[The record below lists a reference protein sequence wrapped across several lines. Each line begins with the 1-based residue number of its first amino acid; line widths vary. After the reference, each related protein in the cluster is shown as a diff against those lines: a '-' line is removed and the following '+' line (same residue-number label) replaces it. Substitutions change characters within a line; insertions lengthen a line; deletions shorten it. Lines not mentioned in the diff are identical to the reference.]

1 MDDDFSSGGDLGDSD
16 ISVDTSTDIDMDV
29 SSDSSMDIDTDTSL
43 DSSTDVA
50 DDISE
55 DVDLSDD
62 LSGEAT
68 VDFPDEISED
78 TDISD
83 SYENLDDEA
92 FSTDEFDSDE
102 LSEISEDTDDLTM
115 DEGIED
121 YGGDDDYTEIVEDS
135 DSDDLMEYMND
146 ADGQFSDTIAEDE
159 SDITDEMNSDDNS
172 NEMSELQEDI
182 DDDPPKVLRR
192 DADDLIETGNR
203 NIDNILDVKAD
214 DYRDKGLSE
223 EEISERLEQDRIS
236 EQEEFLHDAFPNQSV
251 STDVFRSDGQSTDNA
266 SDDTDSYNDDAAST
280 AEHMADTDE
289 PDTESLTDTDETDA
303 ESLTDADELDAESLT
318 DTGELDAESLSDA
331 DEPDTESLTDTD
343 EADAESLTDTDEPD
357 AESLTDIDEPDA
369 ESLTDTDELSEEGIT
384 EEIEQEEEL
393 NKVGIMRDV
402 LEQNVDEQKLPSD
415 KRVTWSNPD
424 DKGNGDCLLRDDVEI
439 SVHDK
444 STGEDV
450 KMTGSEFKQHMLEKY
465 QTDHVTYS
473 HREPDFE
480 PFEQP
485 FDEDDFNSF
494 LADKYGESADH
505 RAVGTHEGHV
515 YLEHMDTQRGGDGT
529 FKQANEM
536 IADSLGVS
544 TRDVQ
549 DYMKARNLTWHEVG
563 DRHTVRAVPSEINQ
577 VFGHTGGIGIQ
588 KDIEALSSNVQEA
601 VDHSPISLQR
611 TSDVVHLS
619 NSGDM
624 EKSIEQA
631 HELNQST
638 KKNMFGKK

>member
-16 ISVDTSTDIDMDV
+16 ISVDTATDIDMDV
-29 SSDSSMDIDTDTSL
+29 SSDSSMDIDTDASL
-43 DSSTDVA
+43 VSSTDIA

-55 DVDLSDD
+55 DMNLSDD
-62 LSGEAT
+62 LSGEAE
-68 VDFPDEISED
+68 VDFPDEISEN

-83 SYENLDDEA
+83 SYENFDDEA

-102 LSEISEDTDDLTM
+102 LSEDTDELTM

-121 YGGDDDYTEIVEDS
+121 YGGEDDYTEIMEDT
-135 DSDDLMEYMND
+135 DSDDPIEAMND
-146 ADGQFSDTIAEDE
+146 SDDQFSDTIAEDE
-159 SDITDEMNSDDNS
+159 SDITDEMNTDDNS
-172 NEMSELQEDI
+172 DDTLEIQEDI
-182 DDDPPKVLRR
+182 DDGPPKVLRR
-192 DADDLIETGNR
+192 DSDELIETGSR
-203 NIDNILDVKAD
+203 NIEDILDVKAD

-223 EEISERLEQDRIS
+223 EEISDRLEQDRIA

-251 STDVFRSDGQSTDNA
+251 STDVFRPNEQSVDNA
-266 SDDTDSYNDDAAST
+266 YDDTDNS
-280 AEHMADTDE
+280 
-289 PDTESLTDTDETDA
+289 
-303 ESLTDADELDAESLT
+303 
-318 DTGELDAESLSDA
+318 SDV
-331 DEPDTESLTDTD
+331 T
-343 EADAESLTDTDEPD
+343 
-357 AESLTDIDEPDA
+357 EPDA
-369 ESLTDTDELSEEGIT
+369 ESLTDTDKPDTENLTDTDEPDDTILTDTDESNDEILMDIDELSEENRSEFNE
-384 EEIEQEEEL
+384 EEID
-393 NKVGIMRDV
+393 KAGIMRDV
-402 LEQNVDEQKLPSD
+402 IEQNVDEQKLPSD

-444 STGEDV
+444 STGENV
-450 KMTGSEFKQHMLEKY
+450 KMNGSEFKQHMLEKY
-465 QTDHVTYS
+465 KTDHVKYS

-485 FDEDDFNSF
+485 FGEDDFNSF
-494 LADKYGESADH
+494 LTEKYGEVADY
-505 RAVGTHEGHV
+505 RATGEHEGHV
-515 YLEHMDTQRGGDGT
+515 YLEHMDTQRDGDGT
-529 FKQANEM
+529 FKRANEI

-588 KDIEALSSNVQEA
+588 KNIEALSSNVQEA

-619 NSGDM
+619 NSGDI

>member
-29 SSDSSMDIDTDTSL
+29 SSDSSVDIDTDTSL

-303 ESLTDADELDAESLT
+303 ESLTD
-318 DTGELDAESLSDA
+318 
-331 DEPDTESLTDTD
+331 
-343 EADAESLTDTDEPD
+343 
-357 AESLTDIDEPDA
+357 
-369 ESLTDTDELSEEGIT
+369 TDELSEEGIT

-393 NKVGIMRDV
+393 NKAGIMRDV

-588 KDIEALSSNVQEA
+588 KDMEALSSNVQEA